1 MSNTIYSQEQLQTM
15 NTIQLLSI
23 AKSLLIPAGANWTD
37 KQIIP
42 VIDYYQKH
50 SKKKQNTFLKWLCKN
65 STLQM
70 IFILT
75 AMVGIIYS
83 KMYKNCPTGLCHVI
97 ETKTQSNSYDF
108 STELKI
114 ADAVS
119 TISQEFVTAA
129 QKSNLKF
136 QKRYNQLKISL
147 NDSKR
152 MYQICQRKINDPGN
166 YLVIIGLNDQ
176 LEQCWAQI
184 EHVKVSLPYCT
195 CAQYLFNFPKYS
207 TCLF

>member
-23 AKSLLIPAGANWTD
+23 AKSLLIPAGANWTA
-37 KQIIP
+37 KQIIQ

-136 QKRYNQLKISL
+136 QKKIQSIK
-147 NDSKR
+147 DITKR
-152 MYQICQRKINDPGN
+152 FKKN
-166 YLVIIGLNDQ
+166 
-176 LEQCWAQI
+176 
-184 EHVKVSLPYCT
+184 VSNL
-195 CAQYLFNFPKYS
+195 S
-207 TCLF
+207 TQN